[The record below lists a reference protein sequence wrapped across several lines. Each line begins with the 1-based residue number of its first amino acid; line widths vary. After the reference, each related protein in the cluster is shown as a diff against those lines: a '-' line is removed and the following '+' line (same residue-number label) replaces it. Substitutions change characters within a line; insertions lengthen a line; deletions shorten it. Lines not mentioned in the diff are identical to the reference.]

1 MTSAEAGGAG
11 GEGREALSVSA
22 AVGLAKTALEDVTV
36 RLIGEVSELSAKA
49 GYKAVYFTVKDQK
62 AALPCMMWNN
72 RYQDSGVELRV
83 GAVVE
88 LTGRFTLYAAK
99 GRMNF
104 DVFSVALAGEGRLRL
119 EVANLARKLQ
129 AEGLMAPERKRPPPP
144 PTSPPL

>member
-72 RYQDSGVELRV
+72 RYQASGVELRV
-83 GAVVE
+83 GAWW
-88 LTGRFTLYAAK
+88 
-99 GRMNF
+99 
-104 DVFSVALAGEGRLRL
+104 S
-119 EVANLARKLQ
+119 
-129 AEGLMAPERKRPPPP
+129 
-144 PTSPPL
+144 